1 MVTKLSCRMY
11 QPRYPEVD
19 RLVMGKVKSITGN
32 EAVVSLLEFNEKE
45 AKVFNSRER
54 HLVVG
59 RTMPF
64 RVLDDSNKAILL
76 SPNPLRFEDR
86 MTCECEYSKAK
97 HVQRVL
103 FSVADD
109 KAMNLKDLY
118 KLAGWPSYDELLNLH
133 EDQRFLSA
141 DIDADL
147 KDFLLKRIKLMVY
160 FSWRILNQ
168 RILQICL
175 LLQEENICY
184 AIALT
189 RQFEAYLKLKGRL
202 PFDSYLSIQDFVNK
216 AVANELVHPK
226 DASVPEL
233 GRFSYILKKLGLV
246 LDADCPFKNSF
257 DGEYIRTGGPV
268 EKIDCM
274 KVYEVGDDVP
284 NSMAATDIITRLL
297 IAPIACSVMLYP
309 SYENSLREDKIYGP
323 TDEEVETYEDD
334 SSGLDCHTML
344 CTGHGVDRRGKEFL
358 ELQDSSGDVNAV
370 DQGYVRFAHHNT
382 VADYVYLE
390 DFCPPAKKQKT
401 H

>member
-1 MVTKLSCRMY
+1 M
-11 QPRYPEVD
+11 
-19 RLVMGKVKSITGN
+19 
-32 EAVVSLLEFNEKE
+32 
-45 AKVFNSRER
+45 
-54 HLVVG
+54 
-59 RTMPF
+59 
-64 RVLDDSNKAILL
+64 
-76 SPNPLRFEDR
+76 
-86 MTCECEYSKAK
+86 
-97 HVQRVL
+97 
-103 FSVADD
+103 
-109 KAMNLKDLY
+109 
-118 KLAGWPSYDELLNLH
+118 
-133 EDQRFLSA
+133 
-141 DIDADL
+141 
-147 KDFLLKRIKLMVY
+147 
-160 FSWRILNQ
+160 
-168 RILQICL
+168 
-175 LLQEENICY
+175 
-184 AIALT
+184 
-189 RQFEAYLKLKGRL
+189 
-202 PFDSYLSIQDFVNK
+202 NK